1 MAEGKIRIRMEAYDH
16 RVLDQCA
23 MEIVETTANLE
34 AYIETAVI
42 PTLMPEVAR
51 HEPARALDGGPDGL
65 AAYRRLAA
73 VTELQ
78 DVEDVRAEWEDRY
91 GPPPPPRYGPVGYAP
106 RAGYVWCD
114 GYWDYQPRGW
124 VWAPGAWRRPPHPRA
139 RWVPGYWQPYR
150 GGYRFRAGFWR

>member
-1 MAEGKIRIRMEAYDH
+1 MKSKFLAMAFL
-16 RVLDQCA
+16 V
-23 MEIVETTANLE
+23 
-34 AYIETAVI
+34 
-42 PTLMPEVAR
+42 
-51 HEPARALDGGPDGL
+51 L
-65 AAYRRLAA
+65 AAGASSACAGYRYSYRGGYS
-73 VTELQ
+73 
-78 DVEDVRAEWEDRY
+78 Y
-91 GPPPPPRYGPVGYAP
+91 GPPPPRYGPVGYAP